1 MKTLVAWKEEPTMEA
16 PVENVEMEV
25 HTGKGCEEQHP
36 DEEEKDEESEAI
48 TVKRPSKKELDREEG
63 RRGNERKPSKKVTYY
78 DVPGAPDSTP
88 RVAYRPAVI
97 RGSNRPTGVQG
108 YVDPEKRDRDSYRD
122 EREREKRRERREKK
136 RAEERERRRH
146 ERDEFFEHKRKMS
159 RLEASL
165 HELYPTSE
173 ITRQEIQEEEP
184 ISLYKKWSNG
194 DIPIEKLLTDGVDQ
208 LSESELL
215 AIIMGNG
222 PKEFPTVNLMNSVL
236 DDCANDLNRLAKKTV
251 EELMCYRG
259 IGKNRAISV
268 VAACEFG
275 KRFRKTAPEE
285 KPVLKNA
292 LAIGDYMM
300 PQLEDLDVEEF
311 WALFFNPKHEMLRR
325 VRICRGEVSEG
336 AADLRNIMRFG
347 VLYNATYIVTVHNH
361 VSGNPSPTKFD
372 SIIAA
377 KLTQAAEAVRMTL
390 RDHII
395 LGDGSYY
402 SFSENKKL

>member
-1 MKTLVAWKEEPTMEA
+1 MH
-16 PVENVEMEV
+16 VENVEMEV
-25 HTGKGCEEQHP
+25 HTGKGSEEQHS
-36 DEEEKDEESEAI
+36 DEVEKDDESEESESVTI
-48 TVKRPSKKELDREEG
+48 KRLSKKELDREEG
-63 RRGNERKPSKKVTYY
+63 RRGNERKPSKKVTYH

-88 RVAYRPAVI
+88 RVAYRPSVA
-97 RGSNRPTGVQG
+97 RGSYRPTGVQG
-108 YVDPEKRDRDSYRD
+108 YVDLEKRDRDSYRD

-136 RAEERERRRH
+136 RTEERERRRH

-292 LAIGDYMM
+292 LAIGT
-300 PQLEDLDVEEF
+300 PQKQQ
-311 WALFFNPKHEMLRR
+311 NPRYFPRL
-325 VRICRGEVSEG
+325 
-336 AADLRNIMRFG
+336 
-347 VLYNATYIVTVHNH
+347 
-361 VSGNPSPTKFD
+361 
-372 SIIAA
+372 
-377 KLTQAAEAVRMTL
+377 
-390 RDHII
+390 
-395 LGDGSYY
+395 
-402 SFSENKKL
+402 